1 MLKVQG
7 VKDSLLRGSS
17 CSCFSEE
24 ELKEKL
30 PGGATFQE
38 FWPEKDFLNK
48 VISSKTSKLGSWTRL
63 VLTEGR
69 RYEGRLTPIKE
80 FLVEPGS
87 NSEPPYKA
95 ELACIES
102 KKVKGINSQPQAW
115 QDVLVSLPH
124 LVEQL
129 FPGYSDHQI
138 GNCLARLEV
147 QLFRSGWVTV
157 EVLDEVGAYKRSIPC
172 IEAALMT

>member
-7 VKDSLLRGSS
+7 VKDSLLRDSS
-17 CSCFSEE
+17 CLCVSEE
-24 ELKEKL
+24 DLKKGML
-30 PGGATFQE
+30 PGTTFQE

-48 VISSKTSKLGSWTRL
+48 VSSLQTSKLGSWTRL

-69 RYEGRLTPIKE
+69 KYEGKLTPIKE
-80 FLVEPGS
+80 FSVDQAGN

-95 ELACIES
+95 ELACIETV
-102 KKVKGINSQPQAW
+102 KVKGINSQPHAW
-115 QDVLVSLPH
+115 ADMVVSLPH

-147 QLFRSGWVTV
+147 QLFRSGWVSHSQ
-157 EVLDEVGAYKRSIPC
+157 R
-172 IEAALMT
+172 